1 MIGVGE
7 VTDAAVAIG
16 LTGAAMQTAK
26 GFQAEQPKDRR
37 GLIAM
42 ADQAGYDLVEDTG
55 DMLVFE
61 RRPSYNDGGYANR
74 GGDFGMGF

>member
-7 VTDAAVAIG
+7 ITEAAVAVG
-16 LTGAAMQTAK
+16 LTGAAMETAK
-26 GFQAEQPKDRR
+26 GFRAEQPRDRQ

-55 DMLVFE
+55 DRLVFE
-61 RRPSYNDGGYANR
+61 RRASYTDAGMTDR